1 MVAPEDGSYCV
12 LSAALSP
19 GPLAISSPRVDVHE
33 DRDMSNDLVFA
44 GGNLTTLTGNW
55 NSLKWVKVRNLIV
68 PRHDIP

>member
-12 LSAALSP
+12 LLSL

-44 GGNLTTLTGNW
+44 GGNLTHPYRKLEFFKVGQGAKL
-55 NSLKWVKVRNLIV
+55 NSSTA
-68 PRHDIP
+68 